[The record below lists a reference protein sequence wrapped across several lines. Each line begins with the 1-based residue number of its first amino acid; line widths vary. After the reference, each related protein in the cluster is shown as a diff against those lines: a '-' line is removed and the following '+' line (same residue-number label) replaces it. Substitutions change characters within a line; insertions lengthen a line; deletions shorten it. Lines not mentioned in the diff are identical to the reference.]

1 MSLKNNYKNLSI
13 NFPFQSHLFS
23 LGMTLL
29 YAAEY
34 NGEPGR
40 PEITAELRQLFGY
53 MTSEKPSD
61 RPDLESLIN
70 QCEEELVGKSSADI
84 CCKIG
89 SFTAHFSP
97 APDGHSSSLA
107 DVTAG
112 LANYLQSQSK
122 LLPDSSALNITD
134 PQQHSTPAVSPDI
147 VSSANAEE
155 DMALRGNYT
164 GIPTATGNLKQSSPH
179 NRKNK
184 NRTLS
189 GENEKDNI
197 GFKPPIPRK
206 PDLKKQL
213 DNDSGVI
220 DMDLSN
226 NNDNNNENMSK
237 FKPVPQKRKH
247 SDSVQ
252 TNKEKSDSNKSEKT
266 NRSKKR
272 QVRDYAYI

>member
-1 MSLKNNYKNLSI
+1 
-13 NFPFQSHLFS
+13 
-23 LGMTLL
+23 MTLL

-134 PQQHSTPAVSPDI
+134 PQQHSTPAGSPDI

-272 QVRDYAYI
+272 QVKDYAYI